1 VPPRRLNYGVTVG
14 VRRPPKGRWARSAR
28 LSYNDDMAS
37 PSPQPI
43 GPAESRRR
51 RSVVLQLARALGFV
65 GRVEYRHVYSQS
77 GGAQYGRGAGAG
89 TDLLTV
95 YAEAFDRDADPDD
108 FSMSV
113 IIAHERGHQLL
124 ARHPRLSVS
133 LGSASP
139 AAEEVLASLL
149 GALVLQ
155 PGPDRDTLLD
165 KAAFELLG
173 RGATTETAARVI
185 ENLWDLLG
193 RLL

>member
-1 VPPRRLNYGVTVG
+1 
-14 VRRPPKGRWARSAR
+14 
-28 LSYNDDMAS
+28 MAS

-43 GPAESRRR
+43 GPAEARRR
-51 RSVVLQLARALGFV
+51 RSVALRLARALGFV

-108 FSMSV
+108 FSLAA

-124 ARHPRLSVS
+124 ARHPRLS
-133 LGSASP
+133 LLLASASL

-155 PGPDRDTLLD
+155 PGRDRDMLLD
-165 KAAFELLG
+165 KAGFELLS
-173 RGATTETAARVI
+173 RGATAETAARVI
-185 ENLWDLLG
+185 ANLWEQLG